1 MISKDVFDTPKAM
14 QNIFSIRSS
23 AGTLVSSENRYVYLV
38 IINLKMYFLSVLVLF
53 LFIFLKYFFPYKLK
67 MTDFKIL

>member
-53 LFIFLKYFFPYKLK
+53 LFIF
-67 MTDFKIL
+67 